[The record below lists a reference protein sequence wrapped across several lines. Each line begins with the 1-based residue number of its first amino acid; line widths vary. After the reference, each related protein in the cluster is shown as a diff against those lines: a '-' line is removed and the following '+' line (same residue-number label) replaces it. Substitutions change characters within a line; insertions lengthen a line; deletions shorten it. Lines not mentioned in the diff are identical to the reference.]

1 MASLF
6 EGSCLCGNVNI
17 RIASAA
23 KPTHDPAICHCNH
36 CRAFHS
42 APFALEAGW
51 AHSNVTMEGDTFF
64 YKSSKHFERHRCSIC
79 GSPCAG
85 IHKKLGAIFVP
96 STLLVPAGNDIEK
109 IPMLSPRMH
118 LFYKRRIVGSL
129 FERDGLP
136 KYDEFPPPWL
146 LTKSYSAT
154 SLPQRNARH
163 APKRDTSKC
172 SIWNNIDGIRIWY
185 HPLSCEGSS
194 RLHSDAGAFGSIIFM
209 ICYLDDRPDFQR
221 FGRRSKNMM
230 RQDRL
235 EGTQVQRI
243 SHRRIVITARV
254 TTNASTFSPSSKS
267 KLIRHRLRL
276 KN

>member
-1 MASLF
+1 MNRNRFNITTLSRMASLF

-96 STLLVPAGNDIEK
+96 STLLVPAAKDIEK
-109 IPMLSPRMH
+109 VPMLSPRMH
-118 LFYKRRIVGSL
+118 LFYKRRIVGSM

-136 KYDEFPPPWL
+136 KYDEFPPP
-146 LTKSYSAT
+146 
-154 SLPQRNARH
+154 
-163 APKRDTSKC
+163 
-172 SIWNNIDGIRIWY
+172 
-185 HPLSCEGSS
+185 
-194 RLHSDAGAFGSIIFM
+194 
-209 ICYLDDRPDFQR
+209 
-221 FGRRSKNMM
+221 
-230 RQDRL
+230 
-235 EGTQVQRI
+235 
-243 SHRRIVITARV
+243 
-254 TTNASTFSPSSKS
+254 
-267 KLIRHRLRL
+267 
-276 KN
+276 